1 MGTFHHGRS
10 ELHGITVVV
19 DTRGPKVFVGRCDDL
34 DEHEVILL
42 DADVHED
49 GANGRSKN
57 DWVREAAR
65 WGVWKKMD
73 RVVIP
78 RAEVAS
84 VVRLGD
90 IAAD

>member
-34 DEHEVILL
+34 DDHEVILL

-65 WGVWKKMD
+65 WGVWKKLD

-90 IAAD
+90 LAED